1 MSKLSQF
8 EQLAKDMVLGN
19 STDHFDL
26 LLNTYN
32 LKDYFARYLE
42 IEDSYK
48 RMSNVMQ
55 RLPSVYHSVTHTCLV
70 MLNTAE
76 GCWHGGIDYTQTRI
90 ALVAALFHDCCH
102 SNGWEV
108 YDHFNIGAAVS
119 ALARSSEVSFEGRL
133 SDEDLAKAHN
143 IILGTEF
150 PQPTSSYLKK
160 EMKPLIEIVRLADI
174 MTAYYRRDGE
184 GTGAGRFKLFMG
196 LKAEMEL
203 RKSPIRMDEFIYKQN
218 KFAQQ
223 AGAAFSQLR
232 WAKVKY
238 ISQDFPKEFRTAM
251 HELKIYDFLL
261 HSSFGDKR
269 QHLIDDLSYAY
280 LEIQNYKETQGAFA

>member
-19 STDHFDL
+19 SIDHFDL

-42 IEDSYK
+42 LQDYHNRRSH
-48 RMSNVMQ
+48 VMKKITN
-55 RLPSVYHSVTHTCLV
+55 VYHGVTHTCLV

-76 GCWHGGIDYTQTRI
+76 GCWHGGVDYTQTRI

-108 YDHFNIGAAVS
+108 YDDLNISAAVL

-150 PQPTSSYLKK
+150 PQPTSSYIKK

-203 RKSPIRMDEFIYKQN
+203 RTNPIRMDEFIYKQN

-223 AGAAFSQLR
+223 AGTAFSQLR

-261 HSSFGDKR
+261 HNNFGDKR
-269 QHLIDDLSYAY
+269 QRLTDDLSHAY
-280 LEIQNYKETQGAFA
+280 LKIQEYKETQGAFA